1 MEENKT
7 LVTELPLPFDEK
19 DLEELKS
26 AKCIIDYRGDG
37 KPVMEDGQPA
47 LSYNGYWWEN
57 SKEKQTIIF
66 TKQKESK
73 DSLFLY
79 CYDNICRLLDLI
91 MFRDFTSTLYTL
103 EDLSS

>member
-37 KPVMEDGQPA
+37 RPVLDHGQVVLA
-47 LSYNGYWWEN
+47 YSDEHL
-57 SKEKQTIIF
+57 
-66 TKQKESK
+66 TK
-73 DSLFLY
+73 
-79 CYDNICRLLDLI
+79 
-91 MFRDFTSTLYTL
+91 
-103 EDLSS
+103 

>member
-1 MEENKT
+1 MENMEENKV

-37 KPVMEDGQPA
+37 KLVVKDGQLA
-47 LSYNGYWWEN
+47 LSYDGCWW
-57 SKEKQTIIF
+57 KKQGMIDNNIYK
-66 TKQKESK
+66 TKKSRK
-73 DSLFLY
+73 TLFF
-79 CYDNICRLLDLI
+79 YDNICRLLDLI
-91 MFRDFTSTLYTL
+91 ILRDFTSTLYTL

>member
-37 KPVMEDGQPA
+37 RPVLDHGQVA
-47 LSYNGYWWEN
+47 LSYDDYWWEN
-57 SKEKQTIIF
+57 NKEKQLIAP
-66 TKQKESK
+66 TK
-73 DSLFLY
+73 
-79 CYDNICRLLDLI
+79 
-91 MFRDFTSTLYTL
+91 
-103 EDLSS
+103 

>member
-37 KPVMEDGQPA
+37 KPVVKDGQLT
-47 LSYNGYWWEN
+47 LSYDDYWW
-57 SKEKQTIIF
+57 KK
-66 TKQKESK
+66 
-73 DSLFLY
+73 
-79 CYDNICRLLDLI
+79 
-91 MFRDFTSTLYTL
+91 
-103 EDLSS
+103 